1 VSAPE
6 QRRRG
11 GGMRWVR
18 TWLPVGIILSGLI
31 LMALVRDI
39 NGVEGGALLI
49 SAGLSV
55 WLLNWFYRV
64 GVKGDRDRETE
75 DEARAYFDR
84 HGHWPDEAPADAPEP
99 PSDPGHDAGHVPPR
113 DPHRHPPGNRRERPG
128 SRPRRPG
135 P

>member
-1 VSAPE
+1 MS
-6 QRRRG
+6 RG
-11 GGMRWVR
+11 DMRWVR
-18 TWLPVGIILSGLI
+18 TWLPVAIILSGFV

-39 NGVEGGALLI
+39 NGIEGGALLI

-64 GVKGDRDRETE
+64 GVRGDRDRETE
-75 DEARAYFDR
+75 DEARAFFDQ
-84 HGHWPDEAPADAPEP
+84 HGYWPDEAPPDTQPRGHPTPDHAH
-99 PSDPGHDAGHVPPR
+99 DPGHVPPR
-113 DPHRHPPGNRRERPG
+113 DPHRRAPANRGDRPG